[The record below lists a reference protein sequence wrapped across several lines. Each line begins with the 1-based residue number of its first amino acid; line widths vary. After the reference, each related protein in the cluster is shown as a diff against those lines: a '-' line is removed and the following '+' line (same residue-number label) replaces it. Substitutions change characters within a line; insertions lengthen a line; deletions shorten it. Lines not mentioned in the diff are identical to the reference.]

1 MGEAGLASLLQG
13 LARSHG
19 CLPPPPFL
27 PFWEFCPGPLKL
39 GGVWAPWHMLGCWPV
54 TSGGKIQPN
63 PG

>member
-39 GGVWAPWHMLGCWPV
+39 GGVWAPWHMLG
-54 TSGGKIQPN
+54 
-63 PG
+63 